1 MSKDW
6 RIILR
11 FALLGLGIGAVFA
24 AQQALIDYRT
34 PNLSMDAVLIV
45 LCPMSILFM
54 PLSVYFFEAAK
65 AGAPGFYVLWA
76 LIALANAALYTV
88 IGAAYVGIRKKRE
101 GGAAS

>member
-11 FALLGLGIGAVFA
+11 FALLGFGIGTVFA
-24 AQQALIDYRT
+24 AQQALIDSGT

-45 LCPMSILFM
+45 LCPVSLLFM
-54 PLSVYFFEAAK
+54 PLSVYFFEAAEI
-65 AGAPGFYVLWA
+65 GAPGFYVLWA

-101 GGAAS
+101 GGAAN